1 MKIQATVLIV
11 DDEAYVRESL
21 ATVLRRAGYKIR
33 TADGSQAALQPGIL
47 EGLDAV
53 ITDLRMPGED
63 GLGLLRTLVEKEP
76 GLPVILLTG
85 HGSVPSAVECMRAGA
100 YDYLMKPVR
109 PEVVALLLERAL
121 SQSTMRRELDYLR
134 SRGGRGS
141 EARGPIGV
149 SRGWRQ
155 VVEMLD
161 ADAREVGSLCV
172 REDLLARLDLD
183 HVWPSGWSGLMVRR
197 WRGPQRRPL
206 ILNLWTLSSSL
217 PR

>member
-76 GLPVILLTG
+76 W
-85 HGSVPSAVECMRAGA
+85 SA
-100 YDYLMKPVR
+100 
-109 PEVVALLLERAL
+109 
-121 SQSTMRRELDYLR
+121 
-134 SRGGRGS
+134 
-141 EARGPIGV
+141 
-149 SRGWRQ
+149 
-155 VVEMLD
+155 
-161 ADAREVGSLCV
+161 
-172 REDLLARLDLD
+172 
-183 HVWPSGWSGLMVRR
+183 
-197 WRGPQRRPL
+197 
-206 ILNLWTLSSSL
+206 
-217 PR
+217 